1 MEQFLYDR
9 DIRHE
14 RVQVLRNIRTEEF
27 DPHLGIC
34 FVDIRYLI
42 YEQRLVLLQA
52 ASGGVLKKSQE
63 NSCN

>member
-27 DPHLGIC
+27 DPHLGIS

-42 YEQRLVLLQA
+42 YEQRLVLLEA
-52 ASGGVLKKSQE
+52 ASGGFL
-63 NSCN
+63 

>member
-27 DPHLGIC
+27 DPHLGIS

-42 YEQRLVLLQA
+42 YEQRLVLLEA
-52 ASGGVLKKSQE
+52 DSGGVLKKSQE

>member
-27 DPHLGIC
+27 DPDLGIC

-42 YEQRLVLLQA
+42 YEQRLVLLEA
-52 ASGGVLKKSQE
+52 ASGGFL
-63 NSCN
+63 

>member
-9 DIRHE
+9 DIRRE

-27 DPHLGIC
+27 DPHLGIS

-42 YEQRLVLLQA
+42 YEQRLVLLEA
-52 ASGGVLKKSQE
+52 ASGGFL
-63 NSCN
+63 